1 MCYKSNGYE
10 VFADGFLSCPDTGK
24 RARNGERLEGGEL
37 ASSFGKEETS
47 TDQLMGVGA
56 GDGVASFMALG

>member
-1 MCYKSNGYE
+1 MDMQF
-10 VFADGFLSCPDTGK
+10 FADGLLSCPDTGK
-24 RARNGERLEGGEL
+24 RVRNGEGLEGDEF
-37 ASSFGKEETS
+37 ASSSGKEEAS